1 MPNHFL
7 LRIGDGSH
15 FKSSSTKSIWGIT
28 SKHPFAKRFIS
39 IVKEG
44 DLLWFVTGGSNGLI
58 VALAT
63 FTGIKERVLG
73 PLLALTLT
81 NEELGWNKSEGEW
94 DKEVHYKNLY
104 NLSSC
109 GLFSEI
115 KAACGIRLYND
126 KCKIDLPKEYI
137 NIIRYSKITSTM

>member
-28 SKHPFAKRFIS
+28 SKYSFAKRFMS

-44 DLLWFVTGGSNGLI
+44 DILWFVTGGSNGQI

-109 GLFSEI
+109 ELFSEI
-115 KAACGIRLYND
+115 KSPCGIRSYND